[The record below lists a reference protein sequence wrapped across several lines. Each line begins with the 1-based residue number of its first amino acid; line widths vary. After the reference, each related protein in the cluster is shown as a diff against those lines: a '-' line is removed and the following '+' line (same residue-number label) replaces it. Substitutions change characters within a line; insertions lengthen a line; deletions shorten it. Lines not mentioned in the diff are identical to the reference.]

1 MKKIIITILIVIT
14 FMSISCYSNK
24 REDIV
29 KLTYQTVDYNGGYT
43 TNAVLNFENNEY
55 RRNAYLPEN
64 TDFKEPELELIK
76 TFSDEEEKE
85 FIKGINDA
93 GLLNIKE
100 HYEESGII
108 DGGGWTLIIEF
119 SDGTIFKSTG
129 SNDRPRDVF
138 NKCSTYFY
146 DLCNEE
152 VMGMLPQYY
161 KDQPNVSYTLYVF
174 EGEKRISGTIGL
186 PHIKKG
192 NYKWNKRLSFDNNYY
207 DMNNDQEGNNSF
219 FDSYSYK
226 LCLDTYNY
234 DFNDRFTNITIYEYD
249 FNKELSNEKTI
260 YTGKWFKQ
268 IELDIELSKIYVYRL
283 EFKNGDYVEYTFNTA
298 ISTNNN

>member
-1 MKKIIITILIVIT
+1 MKKIIIIILIVIT
-14 FMSISCYSNK
+14 FMSISCSSNK

-29 KLTYQTVDYNGGYT
+29 KITYQTVDYNGGYT

-100 HYEESGII
+100 HYEKSGII
-108 DGGGWTLIIEF
+108 DGGGWTLIVEF
-119 SDGTIFKSTG
+119 SDGTMFKSTG
-129 SNDRPRDVF
+129 SNDNPRNVF

-146 DLCNEE
+146 DLCDEE

-174 EGEKRISGTIGL
+174 EGEKRVSGTMGL

-192 NYKWNKRLSFDNNYY
+192 NYKWNKRSSFDNNYY
-207 DMNNDQEGNNSF
+207 DMNNDQEENNIF

-226 LCLDTYNY
+226 LCLSTYNY
-234 DFNDRFTNITIYEYD
+234 DFDDRFTNITIYEYD

-268 IELDIELSKIYVYRL
+268 IELDIELNKIYVYRL
-283 EFKNGDYVEYTFNTA
+283 EFENGDYVEYTFNTA

>member
-1 MKKIIITILIVIT
+1 MKKIAIFILIVIT
-14 FMSISCYSNK
+14 FMSIGCSSNK

-29 KLTYQTVDYNGGYT
+29 KITYQTVDYNGGYT

-76 TFSDEEEKE
+76 TFSDDEEKE

-93 GLLNIKE
+93 GILNIKE
-100 HYEESGII
+100 HYEKSGII

-129 SNDRPRDVF
+129 SNDSPRNVF

-152 VMGMLPQYY
+152 IMGMLPQYY

-174 EGEKRISGTIGL
+174 EGEKRISGTMGL

-192 NYKWNKRLSFDNNYY
+192 NYKWNKRSSFDNNYY
-207 DMNNDQEGNNSF
+207 DMNNDQKENNSF

-226 LCLDTYNY
+226 LGLDTYNY
-234 DFNDRFTNITIYEYD
+234 DFDDIFTNITIYEYD

-268 IELDIELSKIYVYRL
+268 IELDIELNKIYVYRL

>member
-1 MKKIIITILIVIT
+1 MKKIIIIILIVIT
-14 FMSISCYSNK
+14 FMSISCSSNK

-29 KLTYQTVDYNGGYT
+29 KITYQTVDYNGGYT

-85 FIKGINDA
+85 FIKGINYA

-100 HYEESGII
+100 HYEKSGII

-129 SNDRPRDVF
+129 SNDNPRNVF

-146 DLCNEE
+146 DLCDEE

-174 EGEKRISGTIGL
+174 EGEKRVSGTMGL

-192 NYKWNKRLSFDNNYY
+192 NYKWNKRSSFDNNYY
-207 DMNNDQEGNNSF
+207 NMNNDQEKNNSF

-226 LCLDTYNY
+226 LHLSTYNY
-234 DFNDRFTNITIYEYD
+234 NFDDRFTNITIYEYD

-268 IELDIELSKIYVYRL
+268 IELDIELNKIYVYRL
-283 EFKNGDYVEYTFNTA
+283 EFENGDYVEYTFNTA

>member
-1 MKKIIITILIVIT
+1 MKKIAIIILIVIT
-14 FMSISCYSNK
+14 FMSSSCSSNK

-29 KLTYQTVDYNGGYT
+29 KITYQTVDYNGGYT

-100 HYEESGII
+100 HYEKSGII

-129 SNDRPRDVF
+129 SNDSPQNVF

-174 EGEKRISGTIGL
+174 EGEKRISATMGL
-186 PHIKKG
+186 PYIKKG
-192 NYKWNKRLSFDNNYY
+192 NYKWNKRSSFDNNYY
-207 DMNNDQEGNNSF
+207 DMNNDQEENNSF

-226 LCLDTYNY
+226 LRLSTYNY
-234 DFNDRFTNITIYEYD
+234 DFDDRFTNITIYEYD
-249 FNKELSNEKTI
+249 FNKELSNDKTI

-268 IELDIELSKIYVYRL
+268 IELDIELNKIYVYRL
-283 EFKNGDYVEYTFNTA
+283 EFKNGNYVEYTFNTA
-298 ISTNNN
+298 ICTNNN